1 MRMRA
6 SSCMRVGCTIGR
18 SWLGLVERDR
28 EGGITVVVVV
38 VVGVD
43 RSMVLLDKAARFE
56 HFRYVHTHFDRPIN
70 LFTTSQHPLV
80 HDGN

>member
-1 MRMRA
+1 MRMRV

-28 EGGITVVVVV
+28 EGGIT

>member
-18 SWLGLVERDR
+18 SWLGLVERDS
-28 EGGITVVVVV
+28 EGGITV

-56 HFRYVHTHFDRPIN
+56 HFRYVHTHFDRLIN